1 MKNFP
6 AKHATST
13 DVGNPARYTKW
24 YPNPQLVLQT
34 LCDPAPDTTAPFYT
48 LALSYVIFPS

>member
-13 DVGNPARYTKW
+13 EVGNPARYTKW